1 MYHNPFYNNCYE
13 PLPFRQTHFGY
24 CPNDQMPREQEHSE
38 NIQPD
43 DRGDIS
49 TLDSLTLNHFPNDL
63 SNNQPTISDSE
74 MFRKQIAYIILGD
87 SSKKISREN
96 IVKIHNHIRNSILR
110 IYNVQL
116 EELKKNAFH
125 YSVDGYYRKYL
136 TYKEP
141 ILECIKIEREYILKN
156 ILQI

>member
-1 MYHNPFYNNCYE
+1 M
-13 PLPFRQTHFGY
+13 
-24 CPNDQMPREQEHSE
+24 
-38 NIQPD
+38 
-43 DRGDIS
+43 
-49 TLDSLTLNHFPNDL
+49 
-63 SNNQPTISDSE
+63 
-74 MFRKQIAYIILGD
+74 ILA
-87 SSKKISREN
+87 IPEN